1 MSGVVDLA
9 VVGAGPVGLATA
21 LAAASAGLSVTVLE
35 ARSGDGDKA
44 CGEGLMPSAVAAL
57 ARWGVDPP
65 GFDVTG
71 ITYRRGRHAVTGPFT
86 NGPGRGVRR
95 TVLVAALRARAD
107 ALGVPVRQERI
118 STLTQSPSSVR
129 AGSVSSRY
137 VAVADGLHSP
147 LRRSLGLEGTRRGPA
162 RYGQRR
168 HYALP
173 PWGDTVEVT
182 WADDCEA
189 YVTPVGPDEVGVAL
203 LSSRRAPYDDLMAQ
217 FPLLRERLD
226 GATPTSRVRGAG
238 PLRQSTTARACGR
251 ALLVGDAAGYVDAL
265 TGEGLAVGFASAQ
278 ALVTCVAA
286 DRPEQYEQAWRAVTR
301 RPRLVTEALLRVT
314 SRRTA
319 RRALV
324 PAARVLPGVF
334 RGAVSLL
341 A

>member
-1 MSGVVDLA
+1 MSDTVDLA

-21 LAAASAGLSVTVLE
+21 LAAAASGLSVTVLE

-44 CGEGLMPSAVAAL
+44 CGEGLMPSAL
-57 ARWGVDPP
+57 ATLQRWGVDPP
-65 GFDVTG
+65 GFDITG
-71 ITYRRGRHAVTGPFT
+71 ITYRRGRHAVTGPFA

-107 ALGVPVRQERI
+107 ELDVVVRQERVG
-118 STLTQSPSSVR
+118 TLTQSPMSVQ
-129 AGSVSSRY
+129 AGSVSARY

-168 HYALP
+168 HYARP

-189 YVTPVGPDEVGVAL
+189 YVTPVGPDEVGVAV
-203 LSSRRAPYDDLMAQ
+203 LSSRRASYDDLMTR
-217 FPLLRERLD
+217 FPLLRDRLD

-238 PLRQSTTARACGR
+238 PLRQSTTARARGR

-265 TGEGLAVGFASAQ
+265 TGEGLAVGFASAK
-278 ALVTCVAA
+278 ALATCVAA
-286 DRPEQYEQAWRAVTR
+286 DRPDEYERAWRAATR
-301 RPRLVTEALLRVT
+301 RPRLVTEALLGAT
-314 SRRTA
+314 RRRSA

-324 PAARVLPGVF
+324 PAAQVLPAAF
-334 RGAVSLL
+334 RGAVNLL